1 MLNYLIELAEN
12 EIPVNLGSLVNTF
25 QIDNESL
32 KYKEYVAFRG
42 DIYGAWIVFKIEKVQ
57 YYIFFILNESH
68 NIEDDNSKLH
78 DFYDKEDD
86 VIIVRIEKTVDRE
99 KIFNNTKY
107 CIN

>member
-1 MLNYLIELAEN
+1 MKYLIELAEN

-25 QIDNESL
+25 TMDNESL

-42 DIYGAWIVFKIEKVQ
+42 NIYGAWIVIKIERVQ
-57 YYIFFILNESH
+57 YYIFFILSESY
-68 NIEDDNSKLH
+68 NIYDDNSRLH
-78 DFYDKEDD
+78 DFYNKEDD
-86 VIIVRIEKTVDRE
+86 IIIVRIEKAVDRD